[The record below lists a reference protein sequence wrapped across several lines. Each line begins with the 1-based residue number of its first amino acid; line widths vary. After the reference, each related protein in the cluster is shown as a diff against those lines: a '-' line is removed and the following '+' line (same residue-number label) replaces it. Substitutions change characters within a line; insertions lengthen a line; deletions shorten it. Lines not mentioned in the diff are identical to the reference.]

1 MASYRRAVARRGTRW
16 VLLLVAL
23 GGCHLRT
30 LPRPAPLPP
39 ELVSAGVR
47 FQKTIAVLPF
57 VDGRS
62 AVDAEDSVDLYV
74 YGGTEFRHTD
84 LGELA
89 GGPERAF
96 AEALARHLVARHSF
110 ARVVLVDRL
119 EDAPEAELVLSATL
133 RRARGYVEANE
144 RPDPEE
150 ASSAP
155 EKEAPTWR
163 GMAPQRRASR
173 PARPKDE
180 RTVLAEV
187 WIEDVTVRSTKA
199 LSQRLLTADLG
210 WSVVAERKATP
221 KPPDPWEVLAEALDT
236 AHGQLSSLLDEAD
249 LSGAFV
255 AQDSTEISPTVTATL
270 AARTSTAALFQAIS
284 EASPRGW
291 RAHSAGREGWP
302 IGWRGDRGRCVSI
315 ALEEA
320 QSQRF
325 HRALGPY
332 RPTVQIYVCGNSS
345 HLRFDPLVEFPAEYL
360 GTVVDGA
367 HLFVHALGRSS
378 WKRPV
383 RDLERFL
390 SPSPPTKRHI
400 FEIGSRAGRRAAR

>member
-1 MASYRRAVARRGTRW
+1 MSPGRW
-16 VLLLVAL
+16 WGVLLFCANA
-23 GGCHLRT
+23 GCHLRT
-30 LPRPAPLPP
+30 LPPPPPLAP

-62 AVDAEDSVDLYV
+62 AADAEDSADLYV
-74 YGGTEFRHTD
+74 YGGSEFVHTD

-119 EDAPEAELVLSATL
+119 EDAPEADLVLSATL
-133 RRARGYVEANE
+133 RRARGYVEAKD
-144 RPDPEE
+144 RPGPQDEGR
-150 ASSAP
+150 ASP
-155 EKEAPTWR
+155 EKETPTWR
-163 GMAPQRRASR
+163 GMAPPRRSPRA
-173 PARPKDE
+173 ARPQDE

-199 LSQRLLTADLG
+199 PQDRLLTADLG
-210 WSVVAERKATP
+210 WSVVAERKAAP

-236 AHGQLSSLLDEAD
+236 AHAQLTGLLDEAD

-255 AQDSTEISPTVTATL
+255 AQESAEISATATATL
-270 AARTSTAALFQAIS
+270 AARTSTAALFQAIA

-291 RAHSAGREGWP
+291 RPGSAGREGWP
-302 IGWRGDRGRCVSI
+302 LGWRGDRGRCVSI

-332 RPTVQIYVCGNSS
+332 RPTVQIYVCSNSS

-383 RDLERFL
+383 KDLERFL
-390 SPSPPTKRHI
+390 RPSPPTKRHI
-400 FEIGSRAGRRAAR
+400 FEIGARAGRRASR

>member
-1 MASYRRAVARRGTRW
+1 M
-16 VLLLVAL
+16 LLLGLVA
-23 GGCHLRT
+23 GCHLRT
-30 LPRPAPLPP
+30 LPPPAPLAP

-62 AVDAEDSVDLYV
+62 AADAEDSADLYV
-74 YGGTEFRHTD
+74 YGGSEFVHTD

-119 EDAPEAELVLSATL
+119 EDAPEADLVLSATL
-133 RRARGYVEANE
+133 RRARGYVEAKD
-144 RPDPEE
+144 RPDPEDE
-150 ASSAP
+150 GRTSP
-155 EKEAPTWR
+155 EKETPTWR
-163 GMAPQRRASR
+163 GMAQPRRSAR
-173 PARPKDE
+173 TARPQDE

-199 LSQRLLTADLG
+199 PQDRLLTADLG

-236 AHGQLSSLLDEAD
+236 AHAQLTGLLDEAD

-255 AQDSTEISPTVTATL
+255 AQDSAEISPTATATL

-291 RAHSAGREGWP
+291 RPRSAGREGWP
-302 IGWRGDRGRCVSI
+302 LGWRGDRGRCVSL
-315 ALEEA
+315 ALEEV

-332 RPTVQIYVCGNSS
+332 RPTVQIYVCSNSS

-367 HLFVHALGRSS
+367 HLFVHALGRSG

-383 RDLERFL
+383 KDLERFL
-390 SPSPPTKRHI
+390 GPSPPTKRHI
-400 FEIGSRAGRRAAR
+400 FEIGARAGRRAGR